1 MALGTDGLITV
12 VGDIDTITDASASG
26 TLTVVL
32 SAPLPM
38 GTKLILPIER
48 QVALNDADGTFSIK
62 LPPTGTSGVT
72 YRFTLD
78 AYASVAGNREHYTE
92 SFDAVLTADSADA
105 NGIVQY
111 LNLIHVAVPGVPQ
124 TYLTR
129 TVADGRYALKGES
142 GGGGG
147 GSINLSGYVT
157 DQELAQALAN
167 LGGGSG
173 LDAAAVRALVK
184 GYLKQGANVTL
195 TPDDNAGTLTI
206 SAAGGT
212 GGTTTITIASITDAT
227 TVGKALLGAAST
239 AAARTAIGAG
249 TSNLAV
255 GTSATDAKRG
265 DYVATW
271 AELGTVPTSSL
282 PPLAIN
288 DVFTVASQAAML
300 ALTAQR
306 GDMAIRT
313 DTGAT
318 FVLASDSPTTLADWK
333 SISAAGA
340 VNSVNGKTGTIVL
353 APSDIAGFAT
363 VATSGSYGDLANK
376 PTIPAAATT
385 ASVLA
390 LLPNMLKNWARIPI
404 DMAVGTITYNAS
416 GAPTGHSVEW
426 PDGATGVY
434 AGTAST
440 TFPGSID
447 TYTVTHVLSGT
458 TTTTYTQPT
467 VTRDATTG
475 QVTARPAVTVA

>member
-1 MALGTDGLITV
+1 MSRFAVIKHPNITPEAVVAETAL
-12 VGDIDTITDASASG
+12 AF
-26 TLTVVL
+26 
-32 SAPLPM
+32 LPPEW
-38 GTKLILPIER
+38 TFVR
-48 QVALNDADGTFSIK
+48 WVDGTVGGSQPRDYVSTEE
-62 LPPTGTSGVT
+62 LQAALTG
-72 YRFTLD
+72 L
-78 AYASVAGNREHYTE
+78 VAGTVN
-92 SFDAVLTADSADA
+92 LT
-105 NGIVQY
+105 
-111 LNLIHVAVPGVPQ
+111 
-124 TYLTR
+124 
-129 TVADGRYALKGES
+129 
-142 GGGGG
+142 
-147 GSINLSGYVT
+147 GYVT
-157 DQELAQALAN
+157 DAELTTALAG
-167 LGGGSG
+167 LGSGGGG
-173 LDAAAVRALVK
+173 LDAAAIRTLVK
-184 GYLKQGANVTL
+184 GYLKAGANVTL
-195 TPDDNAGTLTI
+195 TPDDTAGTLTI
-206 SAAGGT
+206 SAAGGS

-227 TVGKALLGAAST
+227 TVGKALLGATSA

-255 GTSATDAKRG
+255 GTGATDAKRG

-288 DVFTVASQAAML
+288 EVFTVTSQAAML

-333 SISAAGA
+333 AIAAAGSIT
-340 VNSVNGKTGTIVL
+340 SVNGKTGVVVL
-353 APSDIAGFAT
+353 AAGDIAGFAT
-363 VATSGSYGDLANK
+363 VATSGAYGDLSGK

-404 DMAVGTITYNAS
+404 DMAVGTITYNSS

-434 AGTAST
+434 AGTASS

-458 TTTTYTQPT
+458 TTTTYTQPP

-475 QVTARPAVTVA
+475 QVTTRPAVTVA